1 MVLSR
6 ASWLSL
12 CLIISIASHDQAV
25 RAFSVPPQLRPRQHE
40 RLASPTVLYSSKK
53 DDGKLNRNTKKSP
66 QERTLY
72 DLLGASQSD
81 SQAKLKIRY
90 RALAKKLHPDA
101 RLDDLSS
108 ISGYADLSEI
118 NAAWE
123 ILSNPKERLRYDR
136 ELNAKAFT
144 EGFEAVFS
152 LGIQTAIPFLK
163 NTAKTTVAAV
173 ETSSKAVN
181 EGAEEFQ
188 KNLGIFELEQ
198 ASRSYEQR

>member
-6 ASWLSL
+6 ASWLWL
-12 CLIISIASHDQAV
+12 CVFLSMVIHDQV
-25 RAFSVPPQLRPRQHE
+25 RAFSAPPQLRPQQQT
-40 RLASPTVLYSSKK
+40 RLPVLHASSPNGN
-53 DDGKLNRNTKKSP
+53 DGKLNRNTRKALE
-66 QERTLY
+66 QTTLY
-72 DLLGASQSD
+72 DLLGASKSD
-81 SQAKLKIRY
+81 SQEKLKIRY

-152 LGIQTAIPFLK
+152 LGIQTAIPFLR

-173 ETSSKAVN
+173 ETSTKAVN

-198 ASRSYEQR
+198 SSRSLEQR